1 MNLFFKYYKEKA
13 TRKRRRGIA
22 TSSGYICFLS
32 WNKGGVGGLKN
43 VTHRN
48 LNDTRKKGRQPTGRG
63 VNNFVC
69 FSNAPELSNKSLLFT
84 LQLFPTPSIFFL
96 FSSSKKFFVVVV
108 SLLVHDYGFK
118 NKKFKSLN
126 DDRWFL
132 VSLTV
137 DLHIAVQ
144 LVAAHLPRTFLYC
157 YKKRNRQKKVQG

>member
-1 MNLFFKYYKEKA
+1 MSGQTTACKKKKKRENDPTPMTESELLTEWRRRLVNMNLFFKYYKEKA

-32 WNKGGVGGLKN
+32 WNEGGVGGLKN

-84 LQLFPTPSIFFL
+84 LQLFPTPSIFFY
-96 FSSSKKFFVVVV
+96 FRHQKNFVLLLCL
-108 SLLVHDYGFK
+108 SLYTITDLKIKNLSRWMMIGGF
-118 NKKFKSLN
+118 
-126 DDRWFL
+126 
-132 VSLTV
+132 
-137 DLHIAVQ
+137 
-144 LVAAHLPRTFLYC
+144 
-157 YKKRNRQKKVQG
+157 